1 MVDGV
6 ECCGEVEEDEDV
18 QVAGVRGEEEV
29 VCDFQKSCF
38 GAVF

>member
-18 QVAGVRGEEEV
+18 QVAGVRGEEV
-29 VCDFQKSCF
+29 VCDFEKSCF